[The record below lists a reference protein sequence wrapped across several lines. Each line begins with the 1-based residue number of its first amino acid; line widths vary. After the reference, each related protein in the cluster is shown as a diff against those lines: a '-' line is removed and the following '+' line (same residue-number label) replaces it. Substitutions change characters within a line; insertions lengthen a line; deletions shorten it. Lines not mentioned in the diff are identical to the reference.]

1 MRKMNSRTNWKRNA
15 SIYLFS
21 QLISQFG
28 TSVVQY
34 AIFWYINLSAQSGVV
49 LTLTTIVSFLPTFI
63 LSPFAGVWADRY
75 NKKKMI
81 IISDGS
87 IAIATLILAI
97 VFFAGYNS
105 LVLLLVITFI
115 RAIGVGIQ
123 NPASNSLIPQFIPKE
138 SLVSFN
144 GVLASTLSLIN
155 IGAPAVS
162 AVLLNFLSFYQ
173 ILLIDVV
180 TAFIG
185 ISIFIFLKVPEVVK
199 EKASGYIEDI
209 KSGIR
214 YIAGKPYLIV
224 LFIYIA
230 IQFFLVSPEAFLPIL
245 QVIRNYGDEIFRL
258 SIIEIAFFV
267 GMFLGGLVIAKVK
280 GFKNRIY
287 TLITTIFVLATLSI
301 IMSFKISF
309 TFYVLVLFITGLMV
323 VSFNTATTVFL
334 QENTETNYQG
344 RVFGI
349 FNMIN
354 SATFP
359 LGLLF
364 FGPLADIVSIE
375 SILRVTG
382 ILLLI
387 LAIFMIN
394 TKSIIKA
401 GSNFNKKSL

>member
-1 MRKMNSRTNWKRNA
+1 MPK
-15 SIYLFS
+15 
-21 QLISQFG
+21 
-28 TSVVQY
+28 
-34 AIFWYINLSAQSGVV
+34 SGVV